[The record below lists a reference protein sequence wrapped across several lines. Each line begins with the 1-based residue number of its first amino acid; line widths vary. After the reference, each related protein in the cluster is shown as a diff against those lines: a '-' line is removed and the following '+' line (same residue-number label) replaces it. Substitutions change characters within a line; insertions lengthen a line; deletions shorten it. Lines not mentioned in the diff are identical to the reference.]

1 MSRISCIFWFR
12 ENSLFCYF
20 PPSSVWIREK
30 VMLHALHGEI
40 HWAWCYLYFSSWCT
54 SSHHLKQN
62 SGKRKQNG
70 IGGWGLG
77 GGIFPLAWLTLIHA
91 LGVLL
96 LVYLYFSGSCFSL
109 SLIPISVC
117 PPGKSQLFS
126 HGLHPWHSR
135 AGCVSHLGHT
145 NPDLDWRWRG
155 WIQRVRGFLFFAL
168 FFFFCF
174 FCLCA
179 SPSERWVHPE
189 KHPVTFLPLIPEGQH
204 WVWAW
209 TRVIG
214 SGLIE

>member
-1 MSRISCIFWFR
+1 MGRFIERGAIYILVVGAPQVIIWSKTA
-12 ENSLFCYF
+12 ENANKMEL
-20 PPSSVWIREK
+20 
-30 VMLHALHGEI
+30 G
-40 HWAWCYLYFSSWCT
+40 
-54 SSHHLKQN
+54 
-62 SGKRKQNG
+62 
-70 IGGWGLG
+70 G

-155 WIQRVRGFLFFAL
+155 WNQRVRG

-189 KHPVTFLPLIPEGQH
+189 KHPVTFLPLIPEGLH